1 MSTIP
6 PNHLHWKRPKELPD
20 LAGIAW
26 GLLFDLVMN
35 GERHRCGP
43 PLLEDI
49 GMSQQEAQLAVFGDE
64 LITAGLAFESDS
76 YILYPTGC
84 GRLVVEA
91 LLKTYEMRKTK

>member
-6 PNHLHWKRPKELPD
+6 PWLTHWSRPKELPD
-20 LAGIAW
+20 LAGVAW

-35 GERHRCGP
+35 GERHRSGP
-43 PLLEDI
+43 LDNI